1 MEHTAPRTYRYTLTG
16 RRNGR
21 TIRVVVH
28 ATDRVDAQHKAWDK
42 KPGFLAY
49 SVAVQADAPRS
60 ALALPTPTETVDD
73 AMDREWERI
82 CDEEGIK
89 PRMPVEAVP
98 GIDPVDYDMARDLR
112 EILVELTG

>member
-16 RRNGR
+16 RRNGH

-28 ATDRVDAQHKAWDK
+28 ATDRVDAQRKAWDK

-49 SVAVQADAPRS
+49 SVAQGAADPAP
-60 ALALPTPTETVDD
+60 APVDD
-73 AMDREWERI
+73 RADREWERI

-89 PRMPVEAVP
+89 PRTPQPADELPGMP
-98 GIDPVDYDMARDLR
+98 PVMA
-112 EILVELTG
+112 EILAEYCA